1 MRLLDINLKEDTTL
15 SNTHEIHEKPI
26 SSYDLPPPPSRDQIL
41 GNVEKIKQQYF
52 KQVEDWNKQM
62 DSSRREA
69 DEKLNKM
76 LAKYKNSANSE
87 SNAE

>member
-1 MRLLDINLKEDTTL
+1 MNLFNYDKKEDSAL

-62 DSSRREA
+62 HSSKREA

-76 LAKYKNSANSE
+76 LAKYKNTE